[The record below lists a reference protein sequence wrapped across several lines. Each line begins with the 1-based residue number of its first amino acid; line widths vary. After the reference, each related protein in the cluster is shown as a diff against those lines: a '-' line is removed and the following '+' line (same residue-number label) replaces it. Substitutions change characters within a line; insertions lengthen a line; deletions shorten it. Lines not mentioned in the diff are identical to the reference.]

1 MSAALPEV
9 ISRYFELDANRD
21 HEAVVALFTGDAT
34 VIDEGETHRGLG
46 QIRAWRAG
54 PVQKYTYT
62 TELLS
67 SDGVATDRYL
77 VTGRLTGNFP
87 GGIVELTWDF
97 TIADGRIAQLVI
109 AP

>member
-1 MSAALPEV
+1 MSAVLPEV
-9 ISRYFELDANRD
+9 ISRYFELDADRHN
-21 HEAVVALFTGDAT
+21 EAIIALFADDAT
-34 VIDEGETHRGLG
+34 VIDEGETRRGLE

-62 TELLS
+62 TELFS
-67 SDGVATDRYL
+67 SDAVATNRYR

-87 GGIVELTWDF
+87 GGIADLTWDF
-97 TIADGRIAQLVI
+97 TIADGRITKLMI

>member
-1 MSAALPEV
+1 MAAALPEV
-9 ISRYFELDANRD
+9 ISRYFEIDADRD
-21 HEAVVALFTGDAT
+21 DEAIIALFAGDAT
-34 VIDEGETHRGLG
+34 VTDEGATHRGLE

-62 TELLS
+62 TELFS
-67 SDGVATDRYL
+67 SNAVAADRYL

-87 GGIVELTWDF
+87 GGIVDLTWDF
-97 TIADGRIAQLVI
+97 TIADGRITQLVI